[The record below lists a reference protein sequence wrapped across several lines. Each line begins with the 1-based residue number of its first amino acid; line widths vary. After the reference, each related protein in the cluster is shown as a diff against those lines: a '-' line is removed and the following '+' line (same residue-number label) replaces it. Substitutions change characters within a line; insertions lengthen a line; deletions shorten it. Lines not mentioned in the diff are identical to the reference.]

1 MVLDLGNHSENM
13 MISEPGDV
21 SRMVENVE
29 EVLSDSVLM
38 KKIQKNA
45 IETAEG
51 LDWEKSADKLM
62 DILHCY
68 IN

>member
-1 MVLDLGNHSENM
+1 
-13 MISEPGDV
+13 
-21 SRMVENVE
+21 MVENVE